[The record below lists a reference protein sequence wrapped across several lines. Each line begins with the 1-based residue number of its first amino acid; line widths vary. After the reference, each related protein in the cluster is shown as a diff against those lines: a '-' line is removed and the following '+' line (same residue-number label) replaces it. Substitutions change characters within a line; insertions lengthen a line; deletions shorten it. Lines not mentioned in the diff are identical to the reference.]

1 MCVKQVWSKLLDC
14 VRIYVVRVD
23 RLIDQSKEDSI
34 CEVCYEGLKSNAY
47 SCLRHQVCNDCFRR
61 ISVCPWCRCPKL
73 GVYADLWYYESEL
86 LEWLPLTEDIVR
98 HGFLANFIYDDYI
111 ERFDQ
116 IMQTAVMNLEMM
128 QNANIPFKM
137 LLHVIIDCVN
147 LRTNFPIFVYQDK
160 RNIHYCSKRW
170 KLIEKHICLQLSN
183 NPADTTR
190 MANQLSQSLRKLL
203 CKIKEL
209 APEGSLKIVV
219 KRS

>member
-14 VRIYVVRVD
+14 VRISVVRVD
-23 RLIDQSKEDSI
+23 RLIDQSKDENI
-34 CEVCYEGLKSNAY
+34 CEVCYERLKSNEY

-98 HGFLANFIYDDYI
+98 NGFLSNFIYDHYI

-116 IMQTAVMNLEMM
+116 IMQTAVVNLEMM
-128 QNANIPFKM
+128 LKTNIP
-137 LLHVIIDCVN
+137 LHVIIDCVN
-147 LRTNFPIFVYQDK
+147 LQTICPICVYQGQ

-170 KLIEKHICLQLSN
+170 ELIEKHICFQLSKN
-183 NPADTTR
+183 LTDSSR
-190 MANQLSQSLRKLL
+190 IANQLSQSLRKLL
-203 CKIKEL
+203 CKIKDL